1 MSVSS
6 ALKLNRLTK
15 IYKKSHLGRVKTSRG
30 VEDLTFD
37 VREGEVFGLLGL
49 NGSGKTT
56 TIKLLLGLLFP
67 TEGSVEVLG
76 RAASDLEARRNIGY
90 LPEVPYFYKYLT
102 AREVLRFYGRL
113 SGVPV
118 AGLARRIDEVLAVV
132 RMTES
137 AHRPMREYSKGMLQ
151 RVGLAQAML
160 HDPKIMIFDEP
171 VTGLD
176 PLGLKEMRDLLV
188 SLNRAGKTIF
198 LSSHNISEVEKVCHR
213 AGILVKG
220 RLARVLEQKEWEQA
234 GGLEDIFVRT
244 VGAEEAPEA
253 GRP

>member
-76 RAASDLEARRNIGY
+76 RAQHR
-90 LPEVPYFYKYLT
+90 LPAGSPLLLQIPHGPGSPAF
-102 AREVLRFYGRL
+102 LRTPFGR
-113 SGVPV
+113 SGC
-118 AGLARRIDEVLAVV
+118 RSR
-132 RMTES
+132 T
-137 AHRPMREYSKGMLQ
+137 AHR
-151 RVGLAQAML
+151 
-160 HDPKIMIFDEP
+160 
-171 VTGLD
+171 
-176 PLGLKEMRDLLV
+176 
-188 SLNRAGKTIF
+188 
-198 LSSHNISEVEKVCHR
+198 
-213 AGILVKG
+213 
-220 RLARVLEQKEWEQA
+220 
-234 GGLEDIFVRT
+234 
-244 VGAEEAPEA
+244 
-253 GRP
+253 